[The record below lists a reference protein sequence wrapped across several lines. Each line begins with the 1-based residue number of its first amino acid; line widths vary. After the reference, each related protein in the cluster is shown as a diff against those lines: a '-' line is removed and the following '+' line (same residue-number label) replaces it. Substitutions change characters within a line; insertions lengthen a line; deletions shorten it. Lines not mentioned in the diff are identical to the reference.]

1 MDASP
6 IRTVHI
12 TCTDPEEFRQKSSGW
27 DFEHFQLVRGRYQS
41 SMQILETRNLQ
52 LSLAKHSI
60 GTLER
65 GAPPQGA
72 CTITLPDV
80 KHAPLY
86 FCGDRLK
93 KDHCPAMLPGEEF
106 EALCQGPHR
115 FINIVVDRRLLD
127 RESRNLT
134 GLPFAALTRQK
145 HLKISS
151 RNQRRLA
158 AQLTLLLRRLAFD
171 ALPTGEAGCLEREIV
186 EQILCSIQPPGDKDT
201 CPRLP
206 ERRRAAWRAEQV
218 IRKNL
223 QQLPDIEQ
231 LSNIIGCAARTL
243 HLGFKERY
251 GLTPGR
257 YGRILALN
265 AARRDLYNLPWDRT
279 IADVALRWGFHHLG
293 RFSHY
298 YKNLFAELPCQ
309 TVERG
314 RLRAIMPQTSMELGQ
329 NR

>member
-1 MDASP
+1 MHSRP

-12 TCTDPEEFRQKSSGW
+12 VCTDPDEFRKKSAGW

-41 SMQILETRNLQ
+41 SMQVLQTENLQ
-52 LSLAKHSI
+52 LSLARHSI

-80 KHAPLY
+80 NHAPLY

-93 KDHCPAMLPGEEF
+93 KDYCPTMLPGEEF
-106 EALCQGPHR
+106 EALCQGPNR
-115 FINIVVDRRLLD
+115 FINIVVNRSLLD
-127 RESRNLT
+127 RESRTLT

-145 HLKISS
+145 LLKIPCLD
-151 RNQRRLA
+151 QQALA
-158 AQLTLLLRRLAFD
+158 TQLTLLLRRLTMD
-171 ALPTGEAGCLEREIV
+171 ALPGGGARRLERQIV
-186 EQILCSIQPPGDKDT
+186 KQVLCSIQPPGSGET

-206 ERRRAAWRAEQV
+206 ERRRAAWKAEQV

-223 QQLPDIEQ
+223 RQLPDINQ
-231 LSNIIGCAARTL
+231 LSNIVGCAVRTL

-257 YGRILALN
+257 YGRILALH
-265 AARRDLYNLPWDRT
+265 AARRDLCSLPWGRT

-293 RFSHY
+293 RFSRY
-298 YKNLFAELPCQ
+298 YKNLFDELPRQ
-309 TVERG
+309 TVEQG
-314 RLRAIMPQTSMELGQ
+314 RMCANMVPGSMAPGQ